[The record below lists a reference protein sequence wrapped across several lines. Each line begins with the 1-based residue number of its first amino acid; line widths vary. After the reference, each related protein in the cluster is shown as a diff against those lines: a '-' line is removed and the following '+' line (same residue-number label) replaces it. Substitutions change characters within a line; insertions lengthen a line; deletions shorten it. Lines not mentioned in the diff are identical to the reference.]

1 MHSSHF
7 YHYICLSIHYQGV
20 LVSNTGKDNFL
31 FLLFSRTCSVAFL
44 VAFFFFLKKKT
55 FLDFKTSS
63 LVIGKIL

>member
-31 FLLFSRTCSVAFL
+31 FLLFSRTCSEAFL
-44 VAFFFFLKKKT
+44 VAFFFLKKKKT